1 MSAELEKS
9 LPENYAILR
18 HIALNIIPRATSID
32 ASIKLK
38 RHMTA
43 LNDNVCTPP
52 YKRINLKRSCHDN
65 IFRLS

>member
-1 MSAELEKS
+1 MSAELERS
-9 LPENYAILR
+9 LPENYAIFR

-43 LNDNVCTPP
+43 LNDSVVYTP
-52 YKRINLKRSCHDN
+52 L
-65 IFRLS
+65 